1 MSGGDQ
7 AWVDGRLHRGMLSF
21 RGCDVYITNCE
32 FGNSAGP
39 YAVDVEGS
47 TSSISSC
54 AFTLPL
60 SGALSVQNGKG
71 EVLGCRFVGSTG
83 SGGKGGTAGVEV
95 RSARVLVRDC
105 DIVGMGG
112 SGCKASATAKVLVM
126 TSRFTGNRI
135 ALDVSDL
142 AVVHASRNRMEGS
155 DVVYFIHR
163 SSPVLSGG
171 HLTVHA
177 NELENNTRERDLD
190 EFSTL
195 VVTERPDPALTAQF
209 GVVP

>member
-1 MSGGDQ
+1 
-7 AWVDGRLHRGMLSF
+7 MLSF
-21 RGCDVYITNCE
+21 RGCDVNITNCE
-32 FGNSAGP
+32 FSNSAGP
-39 YAVDVEGS
+39 YTVDVEGS
-47 TSSISSC
+47 TLSISSC
-54 AFTLPL
+54 TFTLPR

-71 EVLGCRFVGSTG
+71 EVIGCRFVGATDTG
-83 SGGKGGTAGVEV
+83 VKRGTTGVEV
-95 RSARVLVRDC
+95 RAARVLVRDC

-112 SGCKASATAKVLVM
+112 SGCKASATAQVLVM

-142 AVVHASRNRMEGS
+142 AVVHASRNRIEGS
-155 DVVYFIHR
+155 DVVYFVHR

-171 HLTVHA
+171 HLTVHT
-177 NELENNTRERDLD
+177 NELENNARERDLD
-190 EFSTL
+190 AFSTL